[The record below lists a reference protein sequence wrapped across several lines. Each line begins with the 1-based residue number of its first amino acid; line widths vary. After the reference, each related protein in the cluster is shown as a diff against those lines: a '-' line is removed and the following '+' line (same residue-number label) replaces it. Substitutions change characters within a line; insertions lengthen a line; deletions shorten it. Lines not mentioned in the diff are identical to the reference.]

1 MVAAARRFGVALL
14 VFLIGLGFQVSPIE
28 DIRIS
33 KAIWLVCALLIL
45 LLLGTWP
52 PIEQRL
58 PIINRYGPSQEG
70 QEVKVWRQLD
80 SACIYAVKTQREVE
94 TFSPPPDAPGNYGP
108 LSNPEARRAFAKLQE
123 LGVIEPTGVLDE
135 RGNIVY
141 RWTDLGCEVK
151 RL

>member
-1 MVAAARRFGVALL
+1 MLAAGRRLAGAVL
-14 VFLIGLGFQVSPIE
+14 VFLIGLGFEVSPIE

-33 KAIWLVCALLIL
+33 IGIWLVCGLFIL

-52 PIEQRL
+52 PIQQRL
-58 PIINRYGPSQEG
+58 PILNRYGPSQEG
-70 QEVKVWRQLD
+70 QELKVWRQLD
-80 SACIYAVKTQREVE
+80 SACIYVVKTQREVE

-123 LGVIEPTGVLDE
+123 LGVIEPTGVFDE

-141 RWTDLGCEVK
+141 RWTDLGRKVK